1 MSSHL
6 SGQEESDGRL
16 VELEEKQKSEMKS
29 LQTDIAAWTEV
40 CRCDFFSD
48 FYTSSISSWVKL
60 GGFYSRSW
68 VKSGRFR
75 LQLIINESGY
85 FRNLA
90 S

>member
-1 MSSHL
+1 MEGWWNWKRSTKLRL
-6 SGQEESDGRL
+6 SRCKRISLHGQ
-16 VELEEKQKSEMKS
+16 
-29 LQTDIAAWTEV
+29 
-40 CRCDFFSD
+40 RCVAVIFFSD

-75 LQLIINESGY
+75 LQLIINEIGY